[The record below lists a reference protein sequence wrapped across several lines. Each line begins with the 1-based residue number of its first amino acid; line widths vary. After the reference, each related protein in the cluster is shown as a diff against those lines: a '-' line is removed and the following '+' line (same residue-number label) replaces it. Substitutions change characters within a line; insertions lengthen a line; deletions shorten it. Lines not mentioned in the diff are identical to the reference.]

1 MSPTFRAPSCYFS
14 PILEFAEAN
23 GSVAG
28 SELPLNS
35 ISGKQARGGF
45 VRVSGC
51 TLRVLHGPAAVWL
64 WSSGPDARSN
74 VHQRISLS
82 TATCG
87 LGRPGRDP
95 PSSWLFISLRRQS

>member
-1 MSPTFRAPSCYFS
+1 MFS

-28 SELPLNS
+28 SELPLSS

-45 VRVSGC
+45 VRVSRR
-51 TLRVLHGPAAVWL
+51 TIRALHGPTAVWL
-64 WSSGPDARSN
+64 WSSGPDVPSN
-74 VHQRISLS
+74 VQQWISREHP
-82 TATCG
+82 TWG

-95 PSSWLFISLRRQS
+95 PPGHLSYCVASHKPSR

>member
-23 GSVAG
+23 GPVAG

-51 TLRVLHGPAAVWL
+51 TA
-64 WSSGPDARSN
+64 
-74 VHQRISLS
+74 
-82 TATCG
+82 
-87 LGRPGRDP
+87 
-95 PSSWLFISLRRQS
+95 